1 MQKQLSPGLNARQMK
16 ALQANAPSVDD
27 ILGNPEFLD
36 ELNEEIEGTYEQRE
50 VTESTA
56 TQIARFKEPPQE
68 APKERQPFRRSSGD
82 HAPRIPQPDLV
93 PEKKTMPV
101 ERPVRK
107 LPEPSLK
114 ALDPEAELDEMNRQ
128 AEARIAKR
136 REKEEAEAREATP
149 APQEVSPEEALHQQI
164 LAALN
169 SHQTAPS
176 EAQIAKWKAQY
187 GDNGIY
193 VLALNED
200 DVYVFTYLRRAQW
213 QKIQQ
218 AVANAQKAELTQNA
232 DDTLKEK
239 VLQFTVLWP
248 RPLTVEFFANS
259 RAGTIDTLF
268 NVIMANSSFLQLS
281 QAMILTTQL

>member
-1 MQKQLSPGLNARQMK
+1 MQKQLSPSLNARQMK
-16 ALQANAPSVDD
+16 ALQANAPSVND
-27 ILGNPEFLD
+27 ILDNPEFLD
-36 ELNEEIEGTYEQRE
+36 ELNGEIEDNYEQRA
-50 VTESTA
+50 VTDSTA
-56 TQIARFKEPPQE
+56 KQIAQFKEPPKE
-68 APKERQPFRRSSGD
+68 ARPFRRSSGD
-82 HAPRIPQPDLV
+82 HAPRIPQEDIY

-136 REKEEAEAREATP
+136 REKEEAEAAQAAP
-149 APQEVSPEEALHQQI
+149 APQEVSPEEALRQQI
-164 LAALN
+164 LGALN

>member
-1 MQKQLSPGLNARQMK
+1 MQKQLSPSLNARQMK
-16 ALQANAPSVDD
+16 ALQANAPSADD
-27 ILGNPEFLD
+27 ILNNPEFMN
-36 ELNEEIEGTYEQRE
+36 ELNEEVEETYEQRP
-50 VTESTA
+50 VTDSTA
-56 TQIARFKEPPQE
+56 TQAAKFKEPPKE
-68 APKERQPFRRSSGD
+68 AQPFRRSSGD
-82 HAPRIPQPDLV
+82 HAPRPPQPDIY

-101 ERPVRK
+101 ERPIRK

-114 ALDPEAELDEMNRQ
+114 AIDPEAELEEMNRQ
-128 AEARIAKR
+128 AEARLAKK
-136 REKEEAEAREATP
+136 REKEEAEAKEATP
-149 APQEVSPEEALHQQI
+149 APVEVSPEEALHMQI
-164 LAALN
+164 LSALN
-169 SHQTAPS
+169 SHESAPS

-187 GDNGIY
+187 GENGIY

-248 RPLTVEFFANS
+248 RPLTIEFFANS

>member
-1 MQKQLSPGLNARQMK
+1 MQTQLSPSLNARQIK
-16 ALQANAPSVDD
+16 ALQSNAPTVND
-27 ILGNPEFLD
+27 ILENPEFMD
-36 ELNEEIEGTYEQRE
+36 ELNGEIEKNYEQKP

-56 TQIARFKEPPQE
+56 KQVAQFKEPP
-68 APKERQPFRRSSGD
+68 KEVRPFRRSSGD
-82 HAPRIPQPDLV
+82 HAPRIPQEEIY

-101 ERPVRK
+101 ERTVRK

-128 AEARIAKR
+128 AEVRIAKR

-149 APQEVSPEEALHQQI
+149 PAQEVSPEEALRVQI
-164 LAALN
+164 LQALN
-169 SHQTAPS
+169 SHDSAPS
-176 EAQIAKWKAQY
+176 EAQIAAWKRQY
-187 GDNGIY
+187 GENGVY
-193 VLALNED
+193 VLALNET
-200 DVYVFTYLRRAQW
+200 DVFVFTYLRRAQW

-239 VLQFTVLWP
+239 VLQFTVLYP
-248 RPLTVEFFANS
+248 RPLTIEFFANS